1 MPHPKSRKQSI
12 TGQEMGKSQLWGA
25 TGLQTGPGAHL
36 TDSLSAPE
44 ISLITRQAL
53 SLAPASRW
61 SLLS

>member
-1 MPHPKSRKQSI
+1 
-12 TGQEMGKSQLWGA
+12 MGKSQLWGA